1 MQSIGPMDPSL
12 GNDEEDPM
20 TRRFTVILTLG
31 LAVPVACPARAQ
43 EPGAKAKAQRPP
55 LPEGVK
61 TERDLAYGPHKE
73 RNTLDLFIPTEGE
86 APRPLVIWI
95 HGGAWRG
102 GSKDG
107 GPRPA
112 MQLLRRGYAVASIN
126 YRLSQHAPFP
136 AQIEDCKA
144 AVRFLRANAAKYGL
158 DPDHFGV
165 WGGSAGGHLVAL
177 LGTSGDVKEL
187 EGDGSNSG
195 VSSRVQA
202 VCDIFGPANLLT
214 IAAQSGPDSTLRH
227 DAPDSPESLLLG
239 GPILERKDAAR
250 RASPVTYI
258 TRDDPP
264 FLILHGDRDTT
275 VPVGQSRELHTALQK
290 AGVDSSL
297 MIIPGAG
304 HGPEI
309 LTPETLRAVV
319 TFFDEHLKRGAAAR

>member
-1 MQSIGPMDPSL
+1 MYQRFSL
-12 GNDEEDPM
+12 TMG
-20 TRRFTVILTLG
+20 LG
-31 LAVPVACPARAQ
+31 LSLLIAQSLLAQQPKART
-43 EPGAKAKAQRPP
+43 KAQGPS

-61 TERDLAYGPHKE
+61 VERDLAYGPHKE
-73 RNTLDLFIPTEGE
+73 RNNLDLYLPPEGK

-95 HGGAWRG
+95 HGGAWLG

-112 MQLLRRGYAVASIN
+112 EQLLRRGYAVASIN

-136 AQIEDCKA
+136 AQIDDCKA
-144 AVRFLRANAAKYGL
+144 AVRFLRANASKYDL

-177 LGTSGDVKEL
+177 LGTSGDVKDL
-187 EGDGSNSG
+187 EGEGSNKG

-202 VCDIFGPANLLT
+202 VCDFFGPADLLT
-214 IAAQSGPDSTLRH
+214 MAPQSGPDSTIQH
-227 DAPDSPESLLLG
+227 DAPNSPESLLLG

-258 TRDDPP
+258 TKDDPP
-264 FLILHGDRDTT
+264 FLIVHGDKDNT
-275 VPVGQSRELHTALQK
+275 VPVGQSKELHEALKK
-290 AGVDSSL
+290 AGVDSTL

-304 HGPEI
+304 HGNGI
-309 LTPETLRAVV
+309 LTPETLRAVAD
-319 TFFDEHLKRGAAAR
+319 FFDKHLKNGAARLRRS